1 MNIET
6 VPYIL
11 VFRRYYNEE
20 LRHEER
26 HLFSSLRD
34 LYAHAAGLIGQS
46 GQHEIHT
53 RYDIRVELAEFDPN
67 PPLAA

>member
-1 MNIET
+1 MET

-11 VFRRYYNEE
+11 VFRRYYKEE

-34 LYAHAAGLIGQS
+34 LYAYAAWLIGDSDQYA
-46 GQHEIHT
+46 IHT
-53 RYDIRVELAEFDPN
+53 RYDIRVEFAEIDPI
-67 PPLAA
+67 PLAA

>member
-1 MNIET
+1 VET

-11 VFRRYYNEE
+11 VFRRYYKEE

-34 LYAHAAGLIGQS
+34 LYAHAAWLIGDSDQYA
-46 GQHEIHT
+46 IHT
-53 RYDIRVELAEFDPN
+53 RYDIRVELAEIDPM
-67 PPLAA
+67 PPAA

>member
-1 MNIET
+1 MET

-11 VFRRYYNEE
+11 VFRRYYKEE

-34 LYAHAAGLIGQS
+34 LYAHTAWLIGQS
-46 GQHEIHT
+46 GQYEIHT
-53 RYDIRVELAEFDPN
+53 RYDIRVELDEIDPR

>member
-1 MNIET
+1 MET

-11 VFRRYYNEE
+11 VFRRYYKEE

-34 LYAHAAGLIGQS
+34 LYAHAAWLIGDSDQYA
-46 GQHEIHT
+46 IHT
-53 RYDIRVELAEFDPN
+53 RYDIRVELAEIDPI
-67 PPLAA
+67 PPAA

>member
-1 MNIET
+1 MET

-11 VFRRYYNEE
+11 VFRRYYKEE

-34 LYAHAAGLIGQS
+34 LYAHAAWLIGQT
-46 GQHEIHT
+46 GQYDIHT
-53 RYDIRVELAEFDPN
+53 RYDIRVELAEIDPR

>member
-1 MNIET
+1 MET

-11 VFRRYYNEE
+11 VFRRYYKEE

-34 LYAHAAGLIGQS
+34 LYAHAAWLIGDSDQYA
-46 GQHEIHT
+46 IHT
-53 RYDIRVELAEFDPN
+53 RYDIRVELAEIDPM
-67 PPLAA
+67 PPAA

>member
-1 MNIET
+1 MET

-11 VFRRYYNEE
+11 VFRRYYKEE

-34 LYAHAAGLIGQS
+34 LYAHIAWLIGQS
-46 GQHEIHT
+46 GQYEIHT
-53 RYDIRVELAEFDPN
+53 RYDIRVELAEIDHM
-67 PPLAA
+67 PPAA

>member
-1 MNIET
+1 MET

-11 VFRRYYNEE
+11 VFRRYHKEE
-20 LRHEER
+20 LRNEER

-34 LYAHAAGLIGQS
+34 LYAHAAWLIGQT
-46 GQHEIHT
+46 GQYDIHT
-53 RYDIRVELAEFDPN
+53 RYDIRVELAEIDPR